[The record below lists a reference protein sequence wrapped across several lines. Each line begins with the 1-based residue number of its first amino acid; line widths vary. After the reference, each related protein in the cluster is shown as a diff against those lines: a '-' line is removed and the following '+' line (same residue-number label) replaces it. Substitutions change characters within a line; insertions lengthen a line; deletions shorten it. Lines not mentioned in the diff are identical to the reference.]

1 MNQRC
6 RCSFQRASAL
16 PLAAR
21 RRSLAAS
28 PHWLHTFGT
37 RATER
42 GVSRSV
48 LMQQF
53 GHADERSTSRYSRA
67 QFERVSAELEAAL
80 ATATAGVT
88 DQGTPAT
95 PGAA

>member
-1 MNQRC
+1 MRAVVKQAM
-6 RCSFQRASAL
+6 RASAL
-16 PLAAR
+16 PLAQR
-21 RRSLAAS
+21 RRALAAS
-28 PHWLHTFGT
+28 PHWLRHTFGT

-67 QFERVSAELEAAL
+67 QFERVSAELEKAF
-80 ATATAGVT
+80 AT
-88 DQGTPAT
+88 
-95 PGAA
+95 GAPE